1 MGSGP
6 SVPDDIRG
14 HVAKYVPDRAPFL
27 ALRAASK
34 FERDAVQRTIA
45 RRPGAVRRFGFYP
58 RWADGE
64 TLARGARRAADGVR
78 GVFVAIATLGKVFG
92 KGVIH
97 LSACGR
103 AAPAVAALEFF
114 VKQTNGGLQTLELY
128 RANVA
133 PDRLLEL
140 AARVRASQG
149 AADAGTCAQ
158 ITPYGIVEAI
168 AQACPHR
175 GDLRDEQR
183 ARRAAESRRDVGA
196 PLPAPQSSI
205 VPERLARVPADAT
218 GRHPR
223 DGARHERDTDGRR
236 RLPHHSRGHRSAGRH
251 AVRRPPRAAWLLRG
265 HQPDAARIRRPD
277 LRDARC

>member
-14 HVAKYVPDRAPFL
+14 HIAKYVPDRAPFL

-58 RWADGE
+58 RWGE
-64 TLARGARRAADGVR
+64 EGELTWEPDEQPTECAASSLA
-78 GVFVAIATLGKVFG
+78 ISTLGKVFG
-92 KGVIH
+92 EGVIH

-114 VKQTNGGLQTLELY
+114 VKQTNGGLETLELY

-140 AARVRASQG
+140 CR
-149 AADAGTCAQ
+149 
-158 ITPYGIVEAI
+158 
-168 AQACPHR
+168 ACPR
-175 GDLRDEQR
+175 LKELRTPVH
-183 ARRAAESRRDVGA
+183 ALI
-196 PLPAPQSSI
+196 PCLCPASF
-205 VPERLARVPADAT
+205 V
-218 GRHPR
+218 
-223 DGARHERDTDGRR
+223 
-236 RLPHHSRGHRSAGRH
+236 
-251 AVRRPPRAAWLLRG
+251 
-265 HQPDAARIRRPD
+265 
-277 LRDARC
+277 